1 MKNITKGKIMN
12 NFKKIGLSALAG
24 SLAMVS
30 ANAVEYTMSGEI
42 ASSFQ
47 TAKGATSTEANNGK
61 GFGTETD
68 LTFTAA
74 GELDNGFTVDMLMG
88 VNTAAA
94 LSNSSSQVTLGM
106 GSLGAVRLNHNGGSS
121 ANAID
126 DVMPNAYQE
135 TWDGLSD
142 GSNPSFFG
150 DMNSS
155 GSIEYRTPAVEYS
168 GVTISGSVLYD
179 PNSASQS
186 TTASPSGGANGVR
199 GIGATSITG
208 QSATIKLTHA
218 SGLEI
223 GGGIEDAADDAGMT
237 GVMGNTSQQTGGSPM
252 AEVEYGG
259 IKVGGSKL
267 LLIIPLLSMLG
278 GGAWAGF
285 ELYNEFRVLKATVM
299 KYQPPD
305 ITGIEQEIA
314 VIKETLVSVGE
325 SVELAKDYTR
335 TIKNDLK
342 DDLARQETLMDR
354 LENKVNASQDEID
367 KTIDVA
373 GERFDARRDALY
385 SDTDRKIKELE
396 DRLGAKL
403 QRALDNP
410 LAN

>member
-47 TAKGATSTEANNGK
+47 TAKGDVGSSEANNGK

-106 GSLGAVRLNHNGGSS
+106 GSLGAIRLNHIGGSS

-186 TTASPSGGANGVR
+186 TSATPTGGANGVR
-199 GIGATSITG
+199 SVGKTNVSG

-218 SGLEI
+218 LGIEV
-223 GGGIEDAADDAGMT
+223 GGGIETADDDQGLT
-237 GVMGNTSQQTGGSPM
+237 GVMGNTTQNTAYVKYAMGPISLGYQTSYNNNRHSTGTVGRDEEATFTAIAYTAGDLTVS
-252 AEVEYGG
+252 YGESTLESVAIG
-259 IKVGGSKL
+259 ATAATEEELESIQAAYTMGAMTLSAAISETDSVGG
-267 LLIIPLLSMLG
+267 
-278 GGAWAGF
+278 
-285 ELYNEFRVLKATVM
+285 
-299 KYQPPD
+299 
-305 ITGIEQEIA
+305 
-314 VIKETLVSVGE
+314 
-325 SVELAKDYTR
+325 
-335 TIKNDLK
+335 
-342 DDLARQETLMDR
+342 
-354 LENKVNASQDEID
+354 
-367 KTIDVA
+367 VA
-373 GERFDARRDALY
+373 G
-385 SDTDRKIKELE
+385 DTYES
-396 DRLGAKL
+396 
-403 QRALDNP
+403 NT
-410 LAN
+410 LAVSFAF

>member
-30 ANAVEYTMSGEI
+30 ASAVEYTMSGEI

-47 TAKGATSTEANNGK
+47 TKKGDTAANNEAASGK

-68 LTFTAA
+68 LTFTAN

-106 GSLGAVRLNHNGGSS
+106 GSLGAVRLNHIGGSS

-135 TWDGLSD
+135 VWDGLSD

-168 GVTISGSVLYD
+168 GVTISGSLLYD

-186 TTASPSGGANGVR
+186 TTASPAGGANGVR
-199 GIGATSITG
+199 GVGATSVSG

-218 SGLEI
+218 LGIEV
-223 GGGIEDAADDAGMT
+223 GGGIEQADDDSGLA
-237 GVMGNTSQQTGGSPM
+237 GVMGNTSQQTGYVKYTMGPLSVGYQESYNNNRH
-252 AEVEYGG
+252 ATGIVGKDESATLTGIAYTSGDLTVSYGEATLEQKAISATAATEEDFESIQAAYTMG
-259 IKVGGSKL
+259 AMTISAAISETTGVGGVSTQE
-267 LLIIPLLSMLG
+267 
-278 GGAWAGF
+278 F
-285 ELYNEFRVLKATVM
+285 ESNTL
-299 KYQPPD
+299 
-305 ITGIEQEIA
+305 A
-314 VIKETLVSVGE
+314 VSF
-325 SVELAKDYTR
+325 A
-335 TIKNDLK
+335 
-342 DDLARQETLMDR
+342 
-354 LENKVNASQDEID
+354 
-367 KTIDVA
+367 
-373 GERFDARRDALY
+373 F
-385 SDTDRKIKELE
+385 
-396 DRLGAKL
+396 
-403 QRALDNP
+403 
-410 LAN
+410 